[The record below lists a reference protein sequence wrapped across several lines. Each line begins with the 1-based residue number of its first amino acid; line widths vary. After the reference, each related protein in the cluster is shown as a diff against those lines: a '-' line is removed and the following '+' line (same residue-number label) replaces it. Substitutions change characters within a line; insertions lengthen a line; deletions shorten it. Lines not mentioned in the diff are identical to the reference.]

1 MLAIN
6 GKLGSLT
13 LLFLVSVSFF
23 GLVLAFVFVIYPPKA
38 QDDFALRKPAVG
50 SALSV
55 VCVLGIFSVLYP
67 DSCAGIIG
75 FKNQDKTV
83 HSLPVSRAK
92 VLRGHHATCKPYS
105 THIIKIG
112 NRVFCATCSGLLVGA
127 VIVLVG
133 VGFFFVGNLGLSEKP
148 FTLFTIVSVGAVG
161 IVAGLLYPIIPP
173 KFHRGFTRFFAGI
186 LLAVG
191 SFLILAGVEEAAKNF
206 LLDFFFVALSVLW
219 LATKMSLS
227 QWEHQRTCARCSLS
241 SCNAE
246 PIA

>member
-1 MLAIN
+1 MLTIN

-23 GLVLAFVFVIYPPKA
+23 GVVLAFVFVIYPPKA
-38 QDDFALRKPAVG
+38 QDDFALRKLAVG

-83 HSLPVSRAK
+83 HSFSVSRAK

-133 VGFFFVGNLGLSEKP
+133 VGFFFFGNLRLGEKP
-148 FTLFTIVSVGAVG
+148 FTLVSVGAVG
-161 IVAGLLYPIIPP
+161 IVAGLLYPVVPP
-173 KFHRGFTRFFAGI
+173 KFHKGFTRFFAGI

-191 SFLILAGVEEAAKNF
+191 SFLILAGVEEAAKN
-206 LLDFFFVALSVLW
+206 LSLDFFFVALSVLW

-246 PIA
+246 PIAS